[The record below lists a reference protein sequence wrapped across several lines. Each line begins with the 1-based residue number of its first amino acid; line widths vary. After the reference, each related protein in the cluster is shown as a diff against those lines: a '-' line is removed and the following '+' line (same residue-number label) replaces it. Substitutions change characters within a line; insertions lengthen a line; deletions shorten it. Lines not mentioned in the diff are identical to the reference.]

1 MVVVVVPAEGM
12 RWTARSCITRG
23 SRFGSRTAMAVV
35 VVVVVVVMAVL
46 ILGRVVVAMTGP
58 WTCTGVTDG
67 VARAVVGAACRRRI
81 FV

>member
-23 SRFGSRTAMAVV
+23 SRFGRRTAVA
-35 VVVVVVVMAVL
+35 VVVVVMAVL

-67 VARAVVGAACRRRI
+67 VARAVVGAACRHRI